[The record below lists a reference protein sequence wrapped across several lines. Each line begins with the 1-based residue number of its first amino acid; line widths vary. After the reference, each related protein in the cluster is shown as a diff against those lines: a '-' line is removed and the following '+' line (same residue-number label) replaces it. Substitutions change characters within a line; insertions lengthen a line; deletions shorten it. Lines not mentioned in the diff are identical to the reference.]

1 MSDRSP
7 EDEMIAQAR
16 QFSAAMRTAMQRHAQ
31 AANWLERRRAR
42 KEISRLVRTERR
54 EQQKSRTNHLSWT
67 NQAVDRYR
75 VHAQAVAQRA
85 NDPRVDHDRRARD
98 ARALVEH
105 RDRLAVQFIGDGHL
119 TRTEQGIALDGLD
132 AVTVFPEYKTGNLFA
147 RAHKVKGLEALHY
160 RARVARETVNVNRY
174 ADRERAE
181 WQQGLDAAHR
191 ANAEE
196 ALLARIDAAQ
206 TDRHRYTA
214 AMTWTDPDGGKLTE
228 SRAFATPHTATD
240 WLQRNIRRT
249 SWSDGTALEVQ
260 ATDARSDGAVL
271 YSHQGSPEDVDDIV
285 AKREAVLRDRTLAGR
300 VHRDQPAQARE
311 VEQAPEQ
318 QEELRF
324 GSTVT
329 YLPENAN
336 QVVHERGEHATEADS
351 ARWTAQQ
358 LAVIRPAPGT
368 TVHVAASETSSEGH
382 EDPVFRAQ
390 GGRSMVADEVTQW
403 RESIERVSSAQERG
417 EQQPP
422 ASVVQIVAERHRLA
436 EDLAQRGREIEQLS
450 GQLTER
456 DKKLAELTTRHGL
469 SIEHNN
475 ELTEQNAR
483 LTRQLTQVT
492 TERNDVVSA
501 LAERGGEV
509 YALSQELEQVTGQRD
524 QLRFE
529 RDEAVA
535 KLAERTPAQERFG
548 SPERQAEQARQAPRS
563 ERTPA
568 DQRLGSPVRQAGRD
582 RFGGGLSQEIADAN
596 AVFEAGRKSSERGLV
611 EHVLDHAR
619 EAARAHQERSTSD
632 ESGRP
637 AAKHQAEQAKASVSS
652 SRSALAD
659 YRPGN
664 SLAEAITHNGHDR
677 EGMDR

>member
-1 MSDRSP
+1 
-7 EDEMIAQAR
+7 
-16 QFSAAMRTAMQRHAQ
+16 
-31 AANWLERRRAR
+31 
-42 KEISRLVRTERR
+42 
-54 EQQKSRTNHLSWT
+54 
-67 NQAVDRYR
+67 
-75 VHAQAVAQRA
+75 
-85 NDPRVDHDRRARD
+85 
-98 ARALVEH
+98 
-105 RDRLAVQFIGDGHL
+105 
-119 TRTEQGIALDGLD
+119 LD
-132 AVTVFPEYKTGNLFA
+132 AATVFPEYKTGNLFA

-160 RARVARETVNVNRY
+160 RARVAREKVNIDRY

-191 ANAEE
+191 ANAED

-206 TDRHRYTA
+206 AHRHRYTA
-214 AMTWTDPDGGKLTE
+214 EMTWTDPDGGKLTE
-228 SRAFATPHTATD
+228 SRAFATEHTATE
-240 WLQRNIRRT
+240 WLQRNIGRT
-249 SWSDGTALEVQ
+249 SWSDGTTLAVETRDTLNA
-260 ATDARSDGAVL
+260 ATQYVDHGR
-271 YSHQGSPEDVDDIV
+271 PETV
-285 AKREAVLRDRTLAGR
+285 ADQLAAREAVLRERTLSGQ
-300 VHRDQPAQARE
+300 VHREQAEQARD
-311 VEQAPEQ
+311 VEQAHEQ
-318 QEELRF
+318 EALPF
-324 GSTVT
+324 ASTVT

-336 QVVHERGEHATEADS
+336 QVVHEHGAHATEADS

-403 RESIERVSSAQERG
+403 RESIERVSSAQERD

-436 EDLAQRGREIEQLS
+436 ENLAQRGREIEQLS
-450 GQLTER
+450 DQLTER

-509 YALSQELEQVTGQRD
+509 YALSQELEQVTEQRD

-535 KLAERTPAQERFG
+535 KLAERTPAEQRYG
-548 SPERQAEQARQAPRS
+548 SPERQAEQARQATRS

-582 RFGGGLSQEIADAN
+582 RFGSGLSQEIADAN
-596 AVFEAGRKSSERGLV
+596 AVFEAGRKASERGLV

-637 AAKHQAEQAKASVSS
+637 AAERQAEQAKAAVSG

-659 YRPGN
+659 YRPGS
-664 SLAEAITHNGHDR
+664 SLAEAIARNGHDR

>member
-1 MSDRSP
+1 MSDNYGP
-7 EDEMIAQAR
+7 AVEDEIVAQAR

-31 AANWLERRRAR
+31 AANWIERRRAR

-75 VHAQAVAQRA
+75 LHAEAVAQRA

-98 ARALVEH
+98 AIALVEH
-105 RDRLAVQFIGDGHL
+105 RDRLAAQFISDGHL

-132 AVTVFPEYKTGNLFA
+132 AATVFPEYKTGNLFA

-160 RARVARETVNVNRY
+160 RARVAREKVGINRY
-174 ADRERAE
+174 ADQERAQ

-196 ALLARIDAAQ
+196 TLLARIDAAQ
-206 TDRHRYTA
+206 AHRHRYTA
-214 AMTWTDPDGGKLTE
+214 EMTWTDPDGGKLTE
-228 SRAFATPHTATD
+228 SRAFATEHTATE
-240 WLQRNIRRT
+240 WLQRNIGRT
-249 SWSDGTALEVQ
+249 SWADGTTLAVETRDTLNA
-260 ATDARSDGAVL
+260 ATQYVDHGR
-271 YSHQGSPEDVDDIV
+271 PETV
-285 AKREAVLRDRTLAGR
+285 AEQLAAREAVLRERTLAGQ
-300 VHRDQPAQARE
+300 VHREQAEQARE
-311 VEQAPEQ
+311 VEQEQ
-318 QEELRF
+318 QSEALRF
-324 GSTVT
+324 ASMVT
-329 YLPENAN
+329 YLPEHAN

-382 EDPVFRAQ
+382 EDPVFRAE

-403 RESIERVSSAQERG
+403 RESIARVSAAQERD

-422 ASVVQIVAERHRLA
+422 ASVVQLVAERHRLA
-436 EDLAQRGREIEQLS
+436 EDLAQRGREIAQLS
-450 GQLTER
+450 GDLVDAAERNNQLSMEVSAR

-475 ELTEQNAR
+475 QLTEANAR
-483 LTRQLTQVT
+483 LTQQLT
-492 TERNDVVSA
+492 A
-501 LAERGGEV
+501 LTAE
-509 YALSQELEQVTGQRD
+509 RD
-524 QLRFE
+524 QLRGE

-548 SPERQAEQARQAPRS
+548 SPERRAEQARQAARS

-568 DQRLGSPVRQAGRD
+568 DQRLGSPGRQAGRD
-582 RFGGGLSQEIADAN
+582 RFGGGLSKEIAEATG
-596 AVFEAGRKSSERGLV
+596 VFEAARKASERGLV

-637 AAKHQAEQAKASVSS
+637 AAERQAEQAKAAVLG

-664 SLAEAITHNGHDR
+664 SLAEAIAHNGHDR